1 MKLFF
6 KKPGEC
12 QKVLG
17 KLFVKAI
24 DDSNDVDVHD
34 RALFY
39 YRLLQNNIDEVK
51 TFLLVYFINLCIL

>member
-51 TFLLVYFINLCIL
+51 NNLFLVNINYL